1 MAKQKVKQ
9 AEEAKEKSKATTSKK
24 VVRRAIRFKP
34 DPGDYALVDMLN
46 IENASDF
53 RPTLLGLILEESAKG
68 CGIVVLSN
76 MVLKVGTFCRV
87 KVGRG
92 PALKAEVRWRKDLD
106 EEVMRLGLLYLE

>member
-1 MAKQKVKQ
+1 MAKQKGKK
-9 AEEAKEKSKATTSKK
+9 ADDSSEKTKAGGSKK

-46 IENASDF
+46 IERAGDF
-53 RPTLLGLILEESAKG
+53 RPTMLGLILEESAKG

-76 MVLKVGTFCRV
+76 VVLKIGSFCRV

-106 EEVMRLGLLYLE
+106 DEVMRLGLLYLE